1 MEHWMCQTCGVQFA
15 ASEQPPTS
23 CPICSDERQYIGPNG
38 QQWTTLAQ
46 MRQQSY
52 QSKYVEHEPGLIGVG
67 ATPSFAIGQRAL
79 LLRHPEGNVLW
90 DCLSYFDDTTVA
102 EIERLGGASAMAI
115 SHPHY
120 YSTMVEWADR
130 FDMPIYLHEADRQW
144 VMRPDD
150 RITFWSGETRQLKGG
165 VTLIRLGGHFA
176 GGTVLHWAQGVEGR
190 GALLS
195 GDIIQVV
202 PDHRWV
208 SFMYS
213 YPNLIPLSASEVARI
228 RDTISPWRFER
239 IYGAWFDRITPE
251 DGHAAVIRS
260 ADRYIRA
267 LGEPPHQSIE

>member
-15 ASEQPPTS
+15 ASKQPPDT
-23 CPICSDERQYIGPNG
+23 CPICSDERQYIGPDG
-38 QQWTTLAQ
+38 QQWTTLAR
-46 MRQQSY
+46 MRQQGY

-79 LLRHPEGNVLW
+79 LVRHPEGNVLW

-102 EIERLGGASAMAI
+102 ELERLGGVTALAI

-144 VMRPDD
+144 VMRLDD
-150 RITFWSGETRQLKGG
+150 RITFWSGETRPLKEG
-165 VTLIRLGGHFA
+165 VTLVRLGGHFA
-176 GGTVLHWAQGVEGR
+176 GGTVLHWAQGADGR

-202 PDHRWV
+202 ADHRWV

-213 YPNLIPLSASEVARI
+213 YPNLIPLSAAEVARI
-228 RDTISPWRFER
+228 RDTIKPWRFER
-239 IYGAWFDRITPE
+239 IYGAWFDRVVPQ
-251 DGHAAVIRS
+251 DAHAAVMRS

-267 LGEPPHQSIE
+267 LSEPPR